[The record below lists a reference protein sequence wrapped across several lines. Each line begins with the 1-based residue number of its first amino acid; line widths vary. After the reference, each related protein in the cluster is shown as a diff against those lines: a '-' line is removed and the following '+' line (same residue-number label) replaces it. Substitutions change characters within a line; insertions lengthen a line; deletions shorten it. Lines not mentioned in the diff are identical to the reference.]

1 MSKTLLVVD
10 DAAIIRAM
18 LSDTMNEAGWT
29 VVGEAGNGQEAIDRY
44 AELRPDAVTLDLVM
58 PEFDGRHALKGILKM
73 DPEAKII
80 VVSALNQKEIL
91 KQAFKLGAIDFVV
104 KPFDKRTLVA
114 TLDNLLPATASA

>member
-1 MSKTLLVVD
+1 MSRTLLVVD

-18 LSDTMNEAGWT
+18 LSDTASEAGWT
-29 VVGEAGNGQEAIDRY
+29 VVGEACNGQEAIDRY

-58 PEFDGRHALKGILKM
+58 PEFDGRHALEGILKI
-73 DPEAKII
+73 DADAKVI

-91 KQAFKLGAIDFVV
+91 KQAFKLGAMDFVV

-114 TLDNLLPATASA
+114 TLDNLLPETASA